1 MPHLPAHPLRVL
13 AWLIATA
20 CSAHAG
26 ETADGSTAADP
37 SNVTAGA
44 TLMTDYIYRGLSYS
58 AHHPAVATY
67 LDAQYGWLYGY
78 TNFNS
83 VKFST
88 SPAVEVT
95 MAELVENFTL
105 LKFV

>member
-37 SNVTAGA
+37 SKLTAGA

-58 AHHPAVATY
+58 AHHPAVAPISMPNT
-67 LDAQYGWLYGY
+67 AG
-78 TNFNS
+78 
-83 VKFST
+83 ST
-88 SPAVEVT
+88 AIRISTA
-95 MAELVENFTL
+95 
-105 LKFV
+105 